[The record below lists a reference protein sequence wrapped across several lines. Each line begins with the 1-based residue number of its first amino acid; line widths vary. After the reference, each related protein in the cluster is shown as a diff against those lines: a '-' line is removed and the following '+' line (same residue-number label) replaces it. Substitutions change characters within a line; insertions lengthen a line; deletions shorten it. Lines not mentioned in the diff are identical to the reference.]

1 LAAASFEG
9 RSCSG
14 SASTVALWLQRGI
27 GAVYER
33 GALGSAALRTHRKR
47 ANGPPNVGPV
57 EVALLG
63 PLEIRLEKGP
73 VQLTAPKQRAVVEL
87 LVLAA
92 GRHVT
97 AEFLIAGL
105 WGESPPASAAKV
117 LQTYVSRLRRAV
129 PELCL
134 MTSRNGYSLKLE
146 PGSVDT
152 QRFEGAVREASR
164 RIDTGDAR
172 GAVAVL
178 AQALDLWRGRPCEEL
193 VEHSWATAEV
203 ARLEEMHREA
213 EDDLADLRLAIGE
226 HNAMVGQLEA
236 AVAAEPLRERR
247 WAQLMLAYY
256 RSGRQA
262 DALRA
267 FGRLRLALAEELGLS
282 PSADLAALEQ
292 KVLLQSPELDQRPLA
307 AEAPRGPPPVP
318 HPASSFVGRVEEV
331 AEVAKLVGERRL
343 VTLAGAGGCGKTR
356 LAQEVAAT
364 VAGRFSEGAHFV
376 ALAPVADPAG
386 VPLAVAE
393 ALGVRPQ
400 SGRPITQV
408 VAEVVGQRET
418 LAVVDNCEHL
428 VGAVAEV
435 VEELLQGAP
444 GLRVVATSR
453 EPLRISAETVWR
465 VPSLEVPAAGASAAE
480 CRGCGA
486 VELFVDRAQ
495 AAGPDVVLDDRA
507 VATIAEIT
515 RRLDGLPLAIE
526 LAAARVAVLDLGSIL
541 GRLADR
547 FAFLTGGSRTAPAR
561 QQTLRAAVA
570 WSYDL
575 LKAREQRLFCCL
587 SVFSGSFSLDAA
599 LALAGPAPEEA
610 AEDIFSLVSKSM
622 VATVGD
628 GTGPTRYYL
637 HESLREFGAVQ
648 LGESGTAQALVAHAD
663 YYLSLV
669 RSVGPEP
676 FGGAMTPWLKSIEL
690 ELHNVRAV
698 FSYLLSRPE
707 RRDDLL
713 GALVTMRRYW
723 DIYDRGREGFDLL
736 ERSLASAGPSDDP
749 VLRAKALVAAADV
762 ASHLDASVSARYAK
776 AGGELALDLGDRGTA
791 ALAAALIA
799 SVNGLAGRY
808 NEAEGE
814 RALRLARQVGEPWL
828 VCEGLIALGLSV
840 DVRSRPGVERARAP
854 LEELLATAE
863 ASGDIY
869 FIYAAHDNLCPY
881 GFFYDDP
888 GAVRPHVERLGVLAD
903 EFGVSRVW
911 EDLRRGEL
919 LYAEGNYAG
928 ALDTHCSIF
937 ESARRRDFP
946 CGMADA
952 AKGAASCLLAL
963 GEDEEA
969 VARLYGFAA
978 QQVGSAGF
986 GERYE
991 GNRWVEADMDVLRAR
1006 LGDSLAGLLAEGAA
1020 MRRDEVTEMLAAG
1033 Q

>member
-1 LAAASFEG
+1 MLSL
-9 RSCSG
+9 
-14 SASTVALWLQRGI
+14 VQ
-27 GAVYER
+27 
-33 GALGSAALRTHRKR
+33 
-47 ANGPPNVGPV
+47 
-57 EVALLG
+57 VALLG
-63 PLEIRLEKGP
+63 PLEVRSEKGP
-73 VQLTAPKQRAVVEL
+73 VELPAPKQRAVVEM
-87 LVLAA
+87 LALRP
-92 GRHVT
+92 GRPVT
-97 AEFLIAGL
+97 AELLIAGL

-117 LQTYVSRLRRAV
+117 LQTYVSRLRKAM
-129 PELCL
+129 PEQCL
-134 MTSRNGYSLKLE
+134 LTSGNAYSLKLE
-146 PGSVDT
+146 PGSVDAL
-152 QRFEGAVREASR
+152 RFERAVREASQR
-164 RIDTGDAR
+164 TETGDAR
-172 GAVAVL
+172 GAVVVL

-203 ARLEEMHREA
+203 ARLEEMRREA

-247 WAQLMLAYY
+247 WAQLMLGYY
-256 RSGRQA
+256 RSGREA

-267 FGRLRLALAEELGLS
+267 FGRLRSALAEELGLR
-282 PSADLAALEQ
+282 PSAELAALEQ
-292 KVLLQSPELDQRPLA
+292 KVLLQSPELDYGPFA
-307 AEAPRGPPPVP
+307 AEAFGGRAPVP
-318 HPASSFVGRVEEV
+318 LSGALPRPASSFVGRVEEV

-376 ALAPVADPAG
+376 ALGPLVDPAS

-400 SGRPITQV
+400 SGRPISQV
-408 VAEVVGQRET
+408 VAEVVGHHET
-418 LAVVDNCEHL
+418 LAVLDNCEHL
-428 VGAVAEV
+428 VDAVAEV

-444 GLRVVATSR
+444 GLRVLATSR
-453 EPLRISAETVWR
+453 EPLRISAEMVWR

-495 AAGPDVVLDDRA
+495 AARPAVLLDD
-507 VATIAEIT
+507 VAITTIAEIT

-541 GRLADR
+541 ARLADR
-547 FAFLTGGSRTAPAR
+547 FAFLTVGSRTAPAR

-575 LKAREQRLFCCL
+575 LTAREQRLFCRL

-599 LALAGPAPEEA
+599 LALAGGAPEEA
-610 AEDIFSLVSKSM
+610 AEDLFSLVSKSM

-628 GTGPTRYYL
+628 GGGLTRYYV
-637 HESLREFGAVQ
+637 HESLRQFGAAQ
-648 LGESGTAQALVAHAD
+648 LGAAGTAQALHAHAD

-676 FGGAMTPWLKSIEL
+676 FGRAMTPWLKRIEL
-690 ELHNVRAV
+690 ELHNLRAV
-698 FSYLLSRPE
+698 FSYFLSRPE

-713 GALVTMRRYW
+713 SALVTMRRYW

-736 ERSLASAGPSDDP
+736 ERLLASTGPSEVP
-749 VLRAKALVAAADV
+749 RLRAKALVTAADL
-762 ASHLDASVSARYAK
+762 AAHLDASVSARYAK
-776 AGGELALDLGDRGTA
+776 AGGELALDLGDRATA

-799 SVNGLAGRY
+799 SVNGLSGRY
-808 NEAEGE
+808 NEADGE

-840 DVRSRPGVERARAP
+840 DVRSRPAVERARAV

-863 ASGDIY
+863 KSGDIY

-888 GAVRPHVERLGVLAD
+888 GAVRPHVERLGGLAE

-928 ALDTHCSIF
+928 ALETHRSTF

-963 GEDEEA
+963 GENDQA
-969 VARLYGFAA
+969 AARLYGFAA
-978 QQVGSAGF
+978 QQLGSAGF

-991 GNRWVEADMDVLRAR
+991 GNRWADADMDVLRAR
-1006 LGDSLAGLLAEGAA
+1006 LGDRLACLLAKGAA
-1020 MRRDEVTEMLAAG
+1020 MTCDEVTEMLST
-1033 Q
+1033 

>member
-1 LAAASFEG
+1 MLA
-9 RSCSG
+9 
-14 SASTVALWLQRGI
+14 
-27 GAVYER
+27 
-33 GALGSAALRTHRKR
+33 
-47 ANGPPNVGPV
+47 PV
-57 EVALLG
+57 QVALLG
-63 PLEIRLEKGP
+63 PLEVRSEKGP
-73 VQLTAPKQRAVVEL
+73 VELSAPKQRAVVEM
-87 LVLAA
+87 LALRP
-92 GRHVT
+92 GRAVT
-97 AEFLIAGL
+97 AELLVAGL

-117 LQTYVSRLRRAV
+117 LQTYVSRLRGAI

-134 MTSRNGYSLKLE
+134 MTSGHAYSLKLE
-146 PGSVDT
+146 PGSVDA
-152 QRFEGAVREASR
+152 QRFERAVREAR
-164 RIDTGDAR
+164 QRTETGDAR
-172 GAVAVL
+172 DAVAVL

-203 ARLEEMHREA
+203 ARLEEMRRGA

-236 AVAAEPLRERR
+236 AVTAEPLRERR

-267 FGRLRLALAEELGLS
+267 FGRLRTTLAEELGLS

-292 KVLLQSPELDQRPLA
+292 KVLLQSPDLELRPFA
-307 AEAPRGPPPVP
+307 AEAPSGPAPLP
-318 HPASSFVGRVEEV
+318 HSSALPRPASSFVGRVEQV

-356 LAQEVAAT
+356 LAQEVAMT
-364 VAGRFSEGAHFV
+364 VKGRFSEGAHFV
-376 ALAPVADPAG
+376 ALAPLADPAS

-408 VAEVVGQRET
+408 VAEVVGHRQT

-428 VGAVAEV
+428 VGAVAEL

-444 GLRVVATSR
+444 GLRVLATSR

-465 VPSLEVPAAGASAAE
+465 VPSLQVPAAGASAAE

-495 AAGPDVVLDDRA
+495 AAAVLFDDRA
-507 VATIAEIT
+507 IANIAEIT

-541 GRLADR
+541 TRLDDR

-575 LKAREQRLFCCL
+575 LTATEQCLFCRL
-587 SVFSGSFSLDAA
+587 SVFSGSFSPDAA
-599 LALAGPAPEEA
+599 LALAGGAREEA
-610 AEDIFSLVSKSM
+610 AEDLFSLVSKSM
-622 VATVGD
+622 VAIVGH
-628 GTGPTRYYL
+628 GGGPTRYYL
-637 HESLREFGAVQ
+637 HESLRQFGAAQ
-648 LGESGTAQALVAHAD
+648 LGEAGTAQALDSYAN
-663 YYLSLV
+663 YYLTLV
-669 RSVGPEP
+669 RSAGPEP
-676 FGGAMTPWLKSIEL
+676 FGRAMTPWLKSIEL
-690 ELHNVRAV
+690 ELHNLRAV
-698 FSYLLSRPE
+698 LSYLLARPE

-736 ERSLASAGPSDDP
+736 ERLLASTGPGDDP

-776 AGGELALDLGDRGTA
+776 AGGELALDLGDRATA

-828 VCEGLIALGLSV
+828 VCEGLLALGLSV
-840 DVRSRPGVERARAP
+840 DVRSRPGVERARAV

-863 ASGDIY
+863 ESGDIY

-888 GAVRPHVERLGVLAD
+888 GALRPHVESLGVLAE

-919 LYAEGNYAG
+919 LYAEGDYTG
-928 ALDTHCSIF
+928 ALETHCSIF

-946 CGMADA
+946 SGMADA

-969 VARLYGFAA
+969 AARLYGFAA
-978 QQVGSAGF
+978 QQLGSAGF
-986 GERYE
+986 GEHYE
-991 GNRWVEADMDVLRAR
+991 GNRWADADMDVLRAR
-1006 LGDSLAGLLAEGAA
+1006 LGDRLAYLLTEGAA
-1020 MRRDEVTEMLAAG
+1020 MTRAEVTEMLPAG

>member
-1 LAAASFEG
+1 M
-9 RSCSG
+9 
-14 SASTVALWLQRGI
+14 Q
-27 GAVYER
+27 
-33 GALGSAALRTHRKR
+33 
-47 ANGPPNVGPV
+47 
-57 EVALLG
+57 VALLG
-63 PLEIRLEKGP
+63 PLEVRSGKGS
-73 VQLTAPKQRAVVEL
+73 VKLSAPKQRAVVEM
-87 LVLAA
+87 LALRA
-92 GRHVT
+92 GRPVT
-97 AEFLIAGL
+97 AKFLIAGL

-117 LQTYVSRLRRAV
+117 LQTYVSRLRGAI

-134 MTSRNGYSLKLE
+134 TTSGNAYSLKLE
-146 PGSVDT
+146 PGSVDAH
-152 QRFEGAVREASR
+152 RFEGAVREALQR
-164 RIDTGDAR
+164 TETGDAR

-178 AQALDLWRGRPCEEL
+178 AQALDLWRGCPCEEL

-203 ARLEEMHREA
+203 ARLEEMRREA

-226 HNAMVGQLEA
+226 HNPMVGQLEA

-267 FGRLRLALAEELGLS
+267 FGRLRSALAEELGLS

-292 KVLLQSPELDQRPLA
+292 KVLLQSPELDQRPLP
-307 AEAPRGPPPVP
+307 AEAPNGPASVPLSGALP

-331 AEVAKLVGERRL
+331 AEVARLVGERRL

-364 VAGRFSEGAHFV
+364 VAGRFPEGAHFV
-376 ALAPVADPAG
+376 ALAPLADPAS

-408 VAEVVGQRET
+408 VAEVVGHRET

-428 VGAVAEV
+428 VGAVAEL

-444 GLRVVATSR
+444 GLRVLATSR
-453 EPLRISAETVWR
+453 EPLRISAESVWR
-465 VPSLEVPAAGASAAE
+465 VPSLEVPATGASAAE

-495 AAGPDVVLDDRA
+495 AAGPAVLLDDRA
-507 VATIAEIT
+507 IATIAEIT

-541 GRLADR
+541 ARLADR
-547 FAFLTGGSRTAPAR
+547 FAFLTGGSRTASAR

-575 LKAREQRLFCCL
+575 LTAREQCLFCRL

-599 LALAGPAPEEA
+599 LALAGGAPEEA
-610 AEDIFSLVSKSM
+610 AEDLFSLVSKSM
-622 VATVGD
+622 VAIVGD
-628 GTGPTRYYL
+628 GGGPTRYYL
-637 HESLREFGAVQ
+637 HESLRQFGAAQ
-648 LGESGTAQALVAHAD
+648 LGEAGTAQALHAHAD

-676 FGGAMTPWLKSIEL
+676 FGRAMTPWLKTIEL
-690 ELHNVRAV
+690 ELHNLRTVL
-698 FSYLLSRPE
+698 SYLLSRPE

-713 GALVTMRRYW
+713 GALVTLRRYW

-749 VLRAKALVAAADV
+749 ALRAKALVAAADV
-762 ASHLDASVSARYAK
+762 ASHLDASVSARYAR
-776 AGGELALDLGDRGTA
+776 AGGELALELGDRATA

-799 SVNGLAGRY
+799 SVNGLGGRY

-828 VCEGLIALGLSV
+828 LCEGLIALGLSV
-840 DVRSRPGVERARAP
+840 DVRSRPAVDRARAV

-863 ASGDIY
+863 ESEDIY

-888 GAVRPHVERLGVLAD
+888 DALRLHVERLGVLAE

-919 LYAEGNYAG
+919 LYADRNYAG
-928 ALDTHCSIF
+928 ALETHRSTF

-946 CGMADA
+946 SGMADA
-952 AKGAASCLLAL
+952 ARGAASCLLAL
-963 GEDEEA
+963 REDEEA
-969 VARLYGFAA
+969 AARLYGFAA
-978 QQVGSAGF
+978 QQLRSAGF

-991 GNRWVEADMDVLRAR
+991 GNRWADADMDVLRAR
-1006 LGDSLAGLLAEGAA
+1006 LGDRLARLLAEGAA
-1020 MRRDEVTEMLAAG
+1020 MTREQVTEMLAA
-1033 Q
+1033 

>member
-1 LAAASFEG
+1 M
-9 RSCSG
+9 
-14 SASTVALWLQRGI
+14 Q
-27 GAVYER
+27 
-33 GALGSAALRTHRKR
+33 
-47 ANGPPNVGPV
+47 
-57 EVALLG
+57 VALLG
-63 PLEIRLEKGP
+63 PLEVRSGKGS
-73 VQLTAPKQRAVVEL
+73 VKLSAPKQRAVVEM
-87 LVLAA
+87 LALRA
-92 GRHVT
+92 GRPVT
-97 AEFLIAGL
+97 AKFLIAGL

-117 LQTYVSRLRRAV
+117 LQTYVSRLRGAI

-134 MTSRNGYSLKLE
+134 TTSGNAYSLKLE
-146 PGSVDT
+146 PGSVDAH
-152 QRFEGAVREASR
+152 RFEGAVREALQR
-164 RIDTGDAR
+164 TETGDAR

-178 AQALDLWRGRPCEEL
+178 AQALDLWRGCPCEEL

-203 ARLEEMHREA
+203 ARLEEMRREA

-226 HNAMVGQLEA
+226 HNPMVGQLEA

-267 FGRLRLALAEELGLS
+267 FGRLRSAMAEEMGLS
-282 PSADLAALEQ
+282 PSADSAALEQ
-292 KVLLQSPELDQRPLA
+292 KVLLQSPELDQRPLP
-307 AEAPRGPPPVP
+307 AEAPNGPASVPLSGALP

-331 AEVAKLVGERRL
+331 AKVARLVGERRL

-364 VAGRFSEGAHFV
+364 VAGRFPEGAHFV
-376 ALAPVADPAG
+376 ALAPLADPAS

-393 ALGVRPQ
+393 ALGVRPL

-408 VAEVVGQRET
+408 VAEVVGRRET
-418 LAVVDNCEHL
+418 HIVVDNCEHL
-428 VGAVAEV
+428 VGAVAEL
-435 VEELLQGAP
+435 VEDLLQGAP
-444 GLRVVATSR
+444 GLRVLATSR
-453 EPLRISAETVWR
+453 EPLRISAESVWR
-465 VPSLEVPAAGASAAE
+465 VPSLEVPAAGASVAE

-495 AAGPDVVLDDRA
+495 AARPGALVDDRA
-507 VATIAEIT
+507 IATIAEIT

-541 GRLADR
+541 ARLADR
-547 FAFLTGGSRTAPAR
+547 FAFLTGGSRTASAR

-575 LKAREQRLFCCL
+575 LTAREQCLFCRL

-599 LALAGPAPEEA
+599 LALAGGAPEEA
-610 AEDIFSLVSKSM
+610 AEDLFSLVSKSM
-622 VATVGD
+622 VAIVGD
-628 GTGPTRYYL
+628 GGGPTRYYL
-637 HESLREFGAVQ
+637 HESLRQFGGAE
-648 LGESGTAQALVAHAD
+648 LGEAGTAAALDAHST
-663 YYLSLV
+663 YYLALV
-669 RSVGPEP
+669 RSAGPEP
-676 FGGAMTPWLKSIEL
+676 FGRAMTPWLKTIEL
-690 ELHNVRAV
+690 ELHNLRAV
-698 FSYLLSRPE
+698 LSYLLARPE

-713 GALVTMRRYW
+713 GALVTLRRYW

-749 VLRAKALVAAADV
+749 ALRAKALVAAADV
-762 ASHLDASVSARYAK
+762 ASHLDASVSARYAR
-776 AGGELALDLGDRGTA
+776 AGGELALELGDRATA

-799 SVNGLAGRY
+799 SVNGLGGRY

-828 VCEGLIALGLSV
+828 LCEGLIALGLSV
-840 DVRSRPGVERARAP
+840 DVRSRPAVDRARAV
-854 LEELLATAE
+854 LEELSATAE
-863 ASGDIY
+863 ESEDIY

-888 GAVRPHVERLGVLAD
+888 DALRLHVERLGVMAE

-919 LYAEGNYAG
+919 LYADRNYAG
-928 ALDTHCSIF
+928 ALEMHRSTF

-952 AKGAASCLLAL
+952 ARGAASCLLAL
-963 GEDEEA
+963 REDEEA
-969 VARLYGFAA
+969 ASRLYGFAV
-978 QQVGSAGF
+978 QQLRSAGF
-986 GERYE
+986 GERYD
-991 GNRWVEADMDVLRAR
+991 GNRWADADMDVLRAR
-1006 LGDSLAGLLAEGAA
+1006 LGDRLARLLAEGAA
-1020 MRRDEVTEMLAAG
+1020 MTREQVTEMLAA
-1033 Q
+1033 